1 ICLVCGGRRR
11 GRQHRFLELSPPRP
25 PPRRVSTTARVSHSP
40 RQRGF
45 LSPSLARRAATTPLS
60 WSQTMPPSDPPLTDP
75 SPAPAEQAL
84 RDAVKTATGKA
95 RVGLLK
101 ADPADY
107 QRFLKNEFAAPE
119 GVMMWLSDKGR
130 VGAYPPTPRGT
141 LLGVV
146 WRTTPLGR
154 TV

>member
-1 ICLVCGGRRR
+1 
-11 GRQHRFLELSPPRP
+11 
-25 PPRRVSTTARVSHSP
+25 
-40 RQRGF
+40 
-45 LSPSLARRAATTPLS
+45 
-60 WSQTMPPSDPPLTDP
+60 MPPFDLDLHDPK
-75 SPAPAEQAL
+75 PAAVEVAL
-84 RDAVKTATGKA
+84 SNAVKTANGRAK
-95 RVGLLK
+95 VGLLA

-107 QRFLKNEFAAPE
+107 RRFLANEFTAPE

-154 TV
+154 TVRVVGRRIEPFQEGPDHRFGPPYRPVPPLC

>member
-1 ICLVCGGRRR
+1 MPS
-11 GRQHRFLELSPPRP
+11 FDLE
-25 PPRRVSTTARVSHSP
+25 
-40 RQRGF
+40 
-45 LSPSLARRAATTPLS
+45 
-60 WSQTMPPSDPPLTDP
+60 LTDP
-75 SPAPAEQAL
+75 SAAAVEQAL
-84 RDAVKTATGKA
+84 CDAVKTANGKA

-130 VGAYPPTPRGT
+130 VGSYPPTPRGT

-154 TV
+154 SVRVAGRRIEPFQEGPD